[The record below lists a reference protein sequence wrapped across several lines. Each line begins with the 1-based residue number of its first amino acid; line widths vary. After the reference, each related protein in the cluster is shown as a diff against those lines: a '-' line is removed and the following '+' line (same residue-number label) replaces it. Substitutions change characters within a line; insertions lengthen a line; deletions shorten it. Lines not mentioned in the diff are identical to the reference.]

1 MKLDLE
7 RIKARTGPVELDNWS
22 RIFPARHRAT
32 PTEAG
37 FGTSRFSSP
46 GDQFRVLYAAKDFP
60 TAFAEA
66 VVRDRFVGKERRYL
80 YRPHLEE
87 RVATEISTTAAL
99 SLVDLSS
106 GAAYELGVDTDA
118 KGARSHLA
126 GQRFAEALHKQ
137 TSVDGIIFSSRLTGE
152 PAVAIFDRAFPRL
165 SATVAID
172 LVRVAALSDE
182 INRLGIIVRRRAAIP
197 AK

>member
-7 RIKARTGPVELDNWS
+7 RIDARTGPVELDNWP
-22 RIFPARHRAT
+22 RIFPARHRGT

-37 FGTSRFSSP
+37 FGASRFSSP
-46 GDQFRVLYAAKDFP
+46 GKLFRTLYAARDFP

-66 VVRDRFVGKERRYL
+66 VVRDRFVERQRRYL

-87 RVATEISTTAAL
+87 LVATEISTRTALA
-99 SLVDLSS
+99 LVDLS
-106 GAAYELGVDTDA
+106 GAAAYELGVDTDA
-118 KGARSHLA
+118 KGARSHLM

-152 PAVAIFDRAFPRL
+152 PAVAIFDRAFPSL

-182 INRLGIIVRRRAAIP
+182 INRLGIIVRRRAVIP

>member
-1 MKLDLE
+1 VKLDLE
-7 RIKARTGPVELDNWS
+7 RINARTGPVELDNWP
-22 RIFPARHRAT
+22 RIFPARHRST

-46 GDQFRVLYAAKDFP
+46 GKLFRTLYAAKDFP

-66 VVRDRFVGKERRYL
+66 VARDRFVEKQRRYL

-87 RVATEISTTAAL
+87 LVATEISTNMPLA
-99 SLVDLSS
+99 LVDLS
-106 GAAYELGVDTDA
+106 GAAAYELGVDTDS

-126 GQRFAEALHKQ
+126 GQRFAEAVRKQ

-152 PAVAIFDRAFPRL
+152 PTVAIFDRAFPKLRGTVAVDLVRL
-165 SATVAID
+165 SALA
-172 LVRVAALSDE
+172 DE
-182 INRLGIIVRRRAAIP
+182 ISRLGITVRRRRSP
-197 AK
+197 